1 MAIDEDLKEIYD
13 IFFEESAEGLE
24 VMETGLLSLDF
35 GAADLDTINDIFRAA
50 HSIKGGAGTFGFM
63 EISSFTHGVET
74 IMDQMRDGKRD
85 VTEENVQLLLESVDC
100 IGTMLECLKNDEPD
114 NADQRKPLEERI
126 KALLSD
132 SESGSDNP
140 PAAENAGS
148 SESKPEKTGTKHWV
162 IHFSPNTELLRTGND
177 PVLLFQE
184 LKTLGKLSIKA
195 NLTNIPDFDDLDPE
209 ELHMSWVLE
218 LVSTCTESDIID
230 VFTWVA
236 AQSDLEISEKDGN
249 PDTTSASETDK
260 AEKSDKSAPGA
271 GAKSSAKSS
280 TSAGAKD
287 KGSAT
292 KSRESASI
300 RVAIDKV
307 DSLLNLVGE
316 LVITQSMLRRFGD
329 SYDPDSLKELRDGLS
344 QLERHTRELQESA
357 MQIRMLPIN
366 SSFNRF
372 PRLVRDLSTKLG
384 KKIDLVVSGEHTEV
398 DKTVLEKLN
407 DPLVHLVRNS
417 LDHGIEMPDTRVANG
432 KPENGT
438 LHLSAAHEGGNVII
452 KVEDDG
458 AGLNREK
465 ILCKAIQK
473 GIVQPNEELSDDR
486 IDNLIFQ
493 PGFSTAEEVSDVSGR
508 GVGMDVVRRNILD
521 LGGRIR
527 VQSNPGVGTS
537 LRISL
542 PLTLAILDGQLVR
555 IGTEVYVISVLSIIE
570 SVQLTKAQ
578 IKTVSGSGDVF
589 KMRDEYI
596 PVVKASDAFGIHE
609 RDMPSPADILV
620 IIESENTKFGILVN
634 ELLEQQQIVI
644 KSIENNYKK
653 VPGLTGA
660 TILGDG
666 RVALILDVAG
676 FQQTTDRTKIAKD
689 AALLAEAA

>member
-63 EISSFTHGVET
+63 GVSAFTHGVET

-100 IGTMLECLKNDEPD
+100 IGNMLECIKNDEPD
-114 NADQRKPLEERI
+114 NEEQRKPLEDRI
-126 KALLSD
+126 TALLSGTGQD
-132 SESGSDNP
+132 STNSGSDVDQE
-140 PAAENAGS
+140 AESEPSPSN
-148 SESKPEKTGTKHWV
+148 ESKNWS
-162 IHFSPNTELLRTGND
+162 ISFSPNIEILRTGND
-177 PVLLFQE
+177 PLFLFKE
-184 LKTLGKLSIKA
+184 LQSLGQLTVNA
-195 NLTNIPDFDDLDPE
+195 NQTRIPEFDDLDPE
-209 ELHMSWVLE
+209 ELHLSWQLQ
-218 LVSTCTESDIID
+218 LKSDCSEDQIND
-230 VFTWVA
+230 VFTWVVG
-236 AQSDLEISEKDGN
+236 QCELDI
-249 PDTTSASETDK
+249 SETDDEPDNDSLNDRQTSQNGK
-260 AEKSDKSAPGA
+260 AQANSDAVDTNKKSAVG
-271 GAKSSAKSS
+271 G
-280 TSAGAKD
+280 KD
-287 KGSAT
+287 KGGST

-372 PRLVRDLSTKLG
+372 PRLVRDLSSKLG

-417 LDHGIEMPDTRVANG
+417 LDHGIEMPDVRVENG
-432 KPENGT
+432 KPEKGT

-458 AGLNREK
+458 AGLNRDK
-465 ILCKAIQK
+465 ILSKAIQK
-473 GIVQPNEELSDDR
+473 GIVSANEELSEDR

-493 PGFSTAEEVSDVSGR
+493 PGFSTADEVSDVSGR

-527 VQSNPGVGTS
+527 VQSNPGLGTS

-555 IGTEVYVISVLSIIE
+555 ISNEVYVISVLSIIE
-570 SVQLTKAQ
+570 SVQLTKEQ

-589 KMRDEYI
+589 KMRDQYI
-596 PVVKASDAFGIHE
+596 PVVNATDAFGIIKQ
-609 RDMPSPADILV
+609 DVNNPADILV
-620 IIESENTKFGILVN
+620 IVESENTKFGILVN

-676 FQQTTDRTKIAKD
+676 FQQTTDRTKIAQAKAELAQ
-689 AALLAEAA
+689 AA

>member
-63 EISSFTHGVET
+63 GVSAFTHGVET

-100 IGTMLECLKNDEPD
+100 IGTMLECIKNDEPD
-114 NADQRKPLEERI
+114 NAEQRKPLEERI
-126 KALLSD
+126 TALLSGSEQESNKTPPKADQDKTTAD
-132 SESGSDNP
+132 SNSNQTRTWQISF
-140 PAAENAGS
+140 A
-148 SESKPEKTGTKHWV
+148 
-162 IHFSPNTELLRTGND
+162 PNTEVLRTGND
-177 PVLLFQE
+177 PVLLFKE
-184 LKTLGKLSIKA
+184 LGSLGE
-195 NLTNIPDFDDLDPE
+195 LTVKVNQTNVPDFDDFDPE
-209 ELHMSWVLE
+209 ELHLSWILE
-218 LVSTCTESDIID
+218 LISSCEESQISE
-230 VFTWVA
+230 VFTWVIG
-236 AQSDLEISEKDGN
+236 QCELNISEKSQDMAEGAN
-249 PDTTSASETDK
+249 ENDLSQPGEDASPQPVVPAKTGGGK
-260 AEKSDKSAPGA
+260 EKG
-271 GAKSSAKSS
+271 
-280 TSAGAKD
+280 
-287 KGSAT
+287 GST

-372 PRLVRDLSTKLG
+372 PRLVRDLSSKLG

-417 LDHGIEMPDTRVANG
+417 LDHGIEMPDIRVANG

-465 ILCKAIQK
+465 ILSKAIQK
-473 GIVQPNEELSDDR
+473 GIVPANEELSEDR

-527 VQSNPGVGTS
+527 VQSNPGLGTS

-555 IGTEVYVISVLSIIE
+555 ISSEVYVISVLSIIE

-589 KMRDEYI
+589 KMRDQYI
-596 PVVKASDAFGIHE
+596 PVVNATDAFGIIDQDAE
-609 RDMPSPADILV
+609 NPADILV
-620 IIESENTKFGILVN
+620 IVESENTKFGILVN

-676 FQQTTDRTKIAKD
+676 FQQTTDRTKIAQMKAPVAQ
-689 AALLAEAA
+689 AA

>member
-63 EISSFTHGVET
+63 GVSAFTHGVET

-100 IGTMLECLKNDEPD
+100 IGNMLECIKNDEPD
-114 NADQRKPLEERI
+114 NEEQRKPLEDRI
-126 KALLSD
+126 STLLGGTEQSTTNSSSEITQELD
-132 SESGSDNP
+132 SESLSV
-140 PAAENAGS
+140 
-148 SESKPEKTGTKHWV
+148 SETKSWL
-162 IHFSPNTELLRTGND
+162 ISFSPNVDILRTGND
-177 PVLLFQE
+177 PIFLFKE
-184 LKTLGKLSIKA
+184 LQSLGELSIKA
-195 NLTNIPDFDDLDPE
+195 NQTGIPEFDDLDPE
-209 ELHMSWVLE
+209 ELHLRWE
-218 LVSTCTESDIID
+218 LQLFSASTADQIKD
-230 VFTWVA
+230 VFTWVIG
-236 AQSDLEISEKDGN
+236 QCELDISEKYTEANEIAGDE
-249 PDTTSASETDK
+249 DTSTQI
-260 AEKSDKSAPGA
+260 EKSEKVADTAVATKTPAPGT
-271 GAKSSAKSS
+271 KE
-280 TSAGAKD
+280 
-287 KGSAT
+287 KGGT
-292 KSRESASI
+292 PKNRESASI

-372 PRLVRDLSTKLG
+372 PRLVRDLSSKLG

-417 LDHGIEMPDTRVANG
+417 LDHGIEMPDVRIANG
-432 KPENGT
+432 KVEKGT

-465 ILCKAIQK
+465 ILSKAIQK
-473 GIVQPNEELSDDR
+473 GIVQANEELSEDR

-527 VQSNPGVGTS
+527 VQSNPGLGTS

-555 IGTEVYVISVLSIIE
+555 ISNEVYVISVLSIIE
-570 SVQLTKAQ
+570 SVQLTKEQ

-589 KMRDEYI
+589 KMRDQYI
-596 PVVKASDAFGIHE
+596 PVVNATDAFGIIE
-609 RDMPSPADILV
+609 QDVNNPADILV
-620 IIESENTKFGILVN
+620 IVESENTKFGILVN

-676 FQQTTDRTKIAKD
+676 FQQTTDRTKITQSKASTAQ
-689 AALLAEAA
+689 AA